1 MFVIFMI
8 KYVCSMLVGVTS
20 SVWLYSSK
28 TVVSWRK
35 FIERLQG
42 TGNHHTT
49 NHGMGNGANLGVLGN
64 GIALGAPAGNGTT
77 TATATAP
84 NSKSGT
90 ANLVRTRGQ
99 AYV

>member
-1 MFVIFMI
+1 
-8 KYVCSMLVGVTS
+8 MLVGVTS

-42 TGNHHTT
+42 ATGA
-49 NHGMGNGANLGVLGN
+49 HGGGGGGGQTGGANLGALGN
-64 GIALGAPAGNGTT
+64 GIALGTTGNGTT
-77 TATATAP
+77 AAY
-84 NSKSGT
+84 SKSGT
-90 ANLVRTRGQ
+90 ANLVRTQRDQ

>member
-1 MFVIFMI
+1 
-8 KYVCSMLVGVTS
+8 MLVGVTS

-42 TGNHHTT
+42 TTTHTT
-49 NHGMGNGANLGVLGN
+49 NIGGGGGGGGGMGNGANCTMGVLGN
-64 GIALGAPAGNGTT
+64 GITLGTPAGNGTT
-77 TATATAP
+77 TATATAA

>member
-1 MFVIFMI
+1 
-8 KYVCSMLVGVTS
+8 MLVGVTS

-42 TGNHHTT
+42 QST
-49 NHGMGNGANLGVLGN
+49 NANLNGMGNGANLGVLGN
-64 GIALGAPAGNGTT
+64 GIALGTPAGNGTT
-77 TATATAP
+77 TTATANNTVA